1 MEPWV
6 PETLSPKSKTKT
18 NKQMNNEPPP
28 TPQKTFC
35 TNVPKAHFL
44 SAIEGS
50 VPLFPT
56 YELQSFGIL
65 NHTGRQKGAD
75 HHSLCLVR
83 SWKWLFSATA
93 TLINWLVLR
102 WSPLLYKNIVATAIL
117 AGENWRTASRGA
129 AAQRLCRSVW
139 WWEQLVSL
147 HQRVYLSTALA

>member
-1 MEPWV
+1 MVYTFNPSMEGKDRWN
-6 PETLSPKSKTKT
+6 PEFQKPCLQKAKQKQT
-18 NKQMNNEPPP
+18 NKW
-28 TPQKTFC
+28 T
-35 TNVPKAHFL
+35 TNL

-50 VPLFPT
+50 VPLFPI